1 MILFILKKNL
11 LLSFFCALPILY
23 STAFAQ
29 NKILQDSKRNMV
41 LVKGG
46 NYKPLYFD
54 SATVSIK
61 VNSFYMDKYAVTNS
75 DFLKFVE
82 QNPKWQKSKVKK
94 IFAEKSYLAS
104 WKNDFEM
111 GDKVYPDAPVTNVS
125 WFAAKDY
132 CECKGK
138 RLPTVT
144 EWEYAARASDKKA
157 DGTDDKNYLQ
167 KIYEWYSSPT
177 PNKISKVGSM
187 GKNYWGV
194 YDLHGLIWEWNQDF
208 FSSLVTG
215 ESRGD
220 SGLEKNLFCGSGS
233 VGATD
238 FKNYPAFLRFAFRS
252 SLKANYTTANLGFR
266 CVKDLKNN

>member
-1 MILFILKKNL
+1 MILFLLKKNMVLVLLCTIL
-11 LLSFFCALPILY
+11 LLNTNVS
-23 STAFAQ
+23 AQ
-29 NKILQDSKRNMV
+29 KNVSSNSNYEMV

-54 SATVSIK
+54 STTTNVK
-61 VNSFYMDKYAVTNS
+61 VNSFYMDKHAVTNA

-94 IFAEKSYLAS
+94 IFAEKSYLAN
-104 WKNDFEM
+104 WKNDFEP
-111 GDKVYPDAPVTNVS
+111 GDKVYSDAPVTNVS

-132 CECKGK
+132 CECQGK
-138 RLPTVT
+138 RMPTVA
-144 EWEYAARASDKKA
+144 EWEYAAQASENKA
-157 DGTDDKNYLQ
+157 DGANDKKYLE
-167 KIYEWYSSPT
+167 KIYDWYSSPT
-177 PNKISKVGSM
+177 PNIIPKTGSK
-187 GKNYWGV
+187 GKNYWGL
-194 YDLHGLIWEWNQDF
+194 YDMHGLIWEWNQDF
-208 FSSLVTG
+208 FSALVTG

-266 CVKDLKNN
+266 CAKDFKE